1 MALAFDPAKFLAETA
16 ARLGQL
22 RADQRKAFTDLL
34 AFMADDERLV
44 DVRHAA
50 YMLATAWWE
59 TARTMEPIS
68 ERGPVRYF
76 DRYDPVRATTAARRR
91 RAKEM
96 GNTAAGDGYRYRG
109 RGYVQLTWKNNYRQA
124 SDLVGVDLVADPDR
138 AMDPALAYRIMS
150 HGMRH
155 GWFTGKK
162 LDDYISGTRCNYV
175 TARRIIN
182 GDDEAKAIANF
193 AHSFEAALNASRVT
207 STTEQPKQ
215 EPPAAK
221 PAGFWST
228 RDA

>member
-109 RGYVQLTWKNNYRQA
+109 RGYVQLTWKTITDRHLISSVSIWWRIQIARWIPRSRIA
-124 SDLVGVDLVADPDR
+124 S
-138 AMDPALAYRIMS
+138 
-150 HGMRH
+150 
-155 GWFTGKK
+155 
-162 LDDYISGTRCNYV
+162 
-175 TARRIIN
+175 
-182 GDDEAKAIANF
+182 
-193 AHSFEAALNASRVT
+193 
-207 STTEQPKQ
+207 
-215 EPPAAK
+215 
-221 PAGFWST
+221 
-228 RDA
+228 